1 MKPPK
6 PINPE
11 SYWDEVG
18 KPILCMLL
26 VHWGVIA
33 LLAFLLFVWAVIH
46 SWQAS
51 QPGV

>member
-11 SYWDEVG
+11 SYCDEVG